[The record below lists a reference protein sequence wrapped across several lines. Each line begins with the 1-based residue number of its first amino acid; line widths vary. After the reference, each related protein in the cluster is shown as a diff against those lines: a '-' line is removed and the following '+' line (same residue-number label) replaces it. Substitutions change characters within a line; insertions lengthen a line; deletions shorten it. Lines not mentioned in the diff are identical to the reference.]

1 MKLKKGFIISK
12 VNDEYIAVAAD
23 EAGKAFSGMLKMNGT
38 AAFIAEQLKSE
49 ITTDKLVFNVCEKY
63 DVTEE
68 LAEESVK
75 STVENLRKT
84 GILIE

>member
-23 EAGKAFSGMLKMNGT
+23 EAGKVFTGMLKMNQT
-38 AAFIAEQLKSE
+38 AAFIAEQLKNE
-49 ITTDKLVFNVCEKY
+49 ITMDALVSVVCQKY
-63 DVTEE
+63 DVTEQI
-68 LAEESVK
+68 AEESVK

-84 GILIE
+84 GILIG